1 MREAADHVD
10 AVSRHGCRCL
20 GADDKIACA
29 HAAPSKCLAN
39 IARTKAERLSPCWNA
54 ALRAVRIKS
63 GGSDMPALLARLLAG
78 IDFRAMRQHLSRLGK
93 TWQAKKWGLL
103 PTPQKLTRIGK

>member
-1 MREAADHVD
+1 
-10 AVSRHGCRCL
+10 
-20 GADDKIACA
+20 
-29 HAAPSKCLAN
+29 
-39 IARTKAERLSPCWNA
+39 
-54 ALRAVRIKS
+54 
-63 GGSDMPALLARLLAG
+63 MPALFARLLAG